1 MDRDVFELDR
11 MLENEPLAQP
21 VLGHERHAFGDRVAG
36 TGDLDRAPPDEDL
49 ARALAVDAEQDARQR
64 AAAAAEQARDADD
77 FAGVKREIDGN
88 RLTRTAQGYGL
99 RGAARRARR
108 SSA

>member
-1 MDRDVFELDR
+1 MDKDVFELDR

-21 VLGHERHAFGDRVAG
+21 VFRHQRHAFGDRVAG
-36 TGDLDRAPPDEDL
+36 ARDLDRGALDEDV

-77 FAGVKREIDGN
+77 FARIKREIDRNG
-88 RLTRTAQGYGL
+88 LARTAQNGL
-99 RGAARRARR
+99 REAARRARR
-108 SSA
+108 